1 MQKRSYWAV
10 SILSLLSLWGVGTL
24 LTSCSADDEYSSMRL
39 AFYFD
44 NSKHQNATLAS
55 AMNSA
60 SPGVFCLIS
69 YNAQKKVFTCTS
81 NNGQSTPSSIYADE
95 QQQGMTS
102 RIGMNNGIIV
112 GYSNQNL
119 ESGNYQFYA
128 FDAQCPNCFDYNAIP
143 MKSYPLTLNSD
154 GTATCANC
162 KRKYNMNYG
171 GLLCVNNTGNNM
183 TKYRCSTTGAL
194 GYLVIN

>member
-1 MQKRSYWAV
+1 
-10 SILSLLSLWGVGTL
+10 
-24 LTSCSADDEYSSMRL
+24 
-39 AFYFD
+39 
-44 NSKHQNATLAS
+44 
-55 AMNSA
+55 
-60 SPGVFCLIS
+60 
-69 YNAQKKVFTCTS
+69 
-81 NNGQSTPSSIYADE
+81 
-95 QQQGMTS
+95 
-102 RIGMNNGIIV
+102 MNNGIIV

-171 GLLCVNNTGNNM
+171 GLCVNNTGNNM